1 MEHKYDVF
9 ISYSSK
15 DQKIVE
21 GMCHYLEERNLRC
34 FVAYRDVPKGGYWGK
49 YISPAIKKSKVFIYV
64 HTSTA
69 NESEDTTR
77 EIVLALKCKLIVIP
91 FRAEDIEY
99 SDDKEYNLT
108 NLNWLDAF
116 PEEPE
121 SYFGDLY
128 DIVKVNFPERE
139 IKNKDDKSNEA
150 TVESESIKCP
160 HCNGEH
166 SVTATFCE
174 ETGKK
179 LKKACT
185 NNSCTEYGK
194 NVLPPQAKFCFFCGS
209 PIIEETDII
218 SQLQKEV
225 ERLKKELDSCLLEK
239 RDLNKIL
246 VEIKKAL
253 EIAEKG
259 RNEDQQCFTKLEN
272 KHKEEISQLKKELS
286 SRLSEVNDLNA
297 IISEKEEK
305 QKAIERE
312 LKQIETKRK
321 EEEQNFLTQEKKLK
335 EEVSKLKQ
343 ELSSSLAEIQKLR
356 RTFEYETQSRAEQ
369 ERKNQGLFTA
379 NGVTFKMVAVQ
390 GGTYTMGA
398 TSEQGSD
405 AWDTEK
411 PAHKETVSD
420 FMIGETPVTQ
430 ELWQAVMG
438 SNPSNFTGDIQRPV
452 ERVSW
457 DDCQTFIRKLNQL
470 TGENFRLP
478 TEAEW
483 EYAARGGNKS
493 RGYKYSGSNNVGT
506 VAWYYYNSG
515 NTTHRVKTKQPNE
528 LGIYDMSGNVWE
540 WCQDKYSSDYNSPR
554 NSGNRVLRGG
564 CWRGSAWDV
573 RVSNRGGNPGYRNF
587 SYGLRLAF

>member
-9 ISYSSK
+9 ISYSTK
-15 DQKIVE
+15 DQKIIE
-21 GMCHYLEERNLRC
+21 AMCHYLEERNLRC

-49 YISPAIKKSKVFIYV
+49 YISPAIKKSKVFVYV

-69 NESEDTTR
+69 NESDDTTR
-77 EIVLALKCKLIVIP
+77 EIVLALKCKLIVVP
-91 FRAEDIEY
+91 FRVEDIEY
-99 SDDKEYNLT
+99 SDGKEYSLT

-116 PEEPE
+116 PGEPE
-121 SYFGDLY
+121 TYFGDLY
-128 DIVKVNFPERE
+128 DIIKVNFPERDTKVEDKENVAIDPALE
-139 IKNKDDKSNEA
+139 IDL
-150 TVESESIKCP
+150 IKCP

-194 NVLPPQAKFCFFCGS
+194 NVLPPQAKFCFVCGS

-218 SQLQKEV
+218 PQLQKEV

-272 KHKEEISQLKKELS
+272 KHKEEISQFKKELS
-286 SRLSEVNDLNA
+286 FRLSEVNDLNA

-356 RTFEYETQSRAEQ
+356 RTFEYETQSLDEQ
-369 ERKNQGLFTA
+369 ERKKQGVFTI
-379 NGVTFKMVAVQ
+379 NGVTFKMIAVQ

-405 AWDTEK
+405 AWDDEK

-420 FMIGETPVTQ
+420 LMIGETPVTQ

-438 SNPSNFTGDIQRPV
+438 SNPSSFKGDMQRPV
-452 ERVSW
+452 EQVSW
-457 DDCQTFIRKLNQL
+457 NDCQKFIKKLNQL
-470 TGENFRLP
+470 TGQNFRLP

-483 EYAARGGNKS
+483 EYVARGGNRSK
-493 RGYKYSGSNNVGT
+493 GYKYAGSNDVGT
-506 VAWYYYNSG
+506 VAWYNGNSG
-515 NTTHRVKTKQPNE
+515 STTHKVKTKQPNE
-528 LGIYDMSGNVWE
+528 LGIYDMSGNVLE
-540 WCQDKYSSDYNSPR
+540 RCQDKYYNSQR
-554 NSGNRVLRGG
+554 NSGDRVLRGG
-564 CWRGSAWDV
+564 SWGNGARRV
-573 RVSNRGGNPGYRNF
+573 RVSVRYYSGPGNRSRYI
-587 SYGLRLAF
+587 GLRLAL

>member
-1 MEHKYDVF
+1 
-9 ISYSSK
+9 
-15 DQKIVE
+15 
-21 GMCHYLEERNLRC
+21 
-34 FVAYRDVPKGGYWGK
+34 
-49 YISPAIKKSKVFIYV
+49 V
-64 HTSTA
+64 H
-69 NESEDTTR
+69 N
-77 EIVLALKCKLIVIP
+77 
-91 FRAEDIEY
+91 
-99 SDDKEYNLT
+99 
-108 NLNWLDAF
+108 
-116 PEEPE
+116 
-121 SYFGDLY
+121 
-128 DIVKVNFPERE
+128 
-139 IKNKDDKSNEA
+139 
-150 TVESESIKCP
+150 
-160 HCNGEH
+160 NG
-166 SVTATFCE
+166 AMFCE
-174 ETGKK
+174 NTGKK
-179 LKKACT
+179 LKNACT
-185 NNSCTEYGK
+185 NKSCSEYNK
-194 NVLPPQAKFCFFCGS
+194 YVLPGNAKFCFVCGS

-379 NGVTFKMVAVQ
+379 NGVTFKMIAVQ
-390 GGTYTMGA
+390 GGTYTMG
-398 TSEQGSD
+398 SSDNDPD
-405 AWDTEK
+405 AWDDEK

-438 SNPSNFTGDIQRPV
+438 SNPSDFTGDMQRPV
-452 ERVSW
+452 DSVSW
-457 DDCQTFIRKLNQL
+457 NDCQTFIRKLNQL
-470 TGENFRLP
+470 TGQNFRLP
-478 TEAEW
+478 SEAEW
-483 EYAARGGNKS
+483 EYAARGGNRS
-493 RGYKYSGSNNVGT
+493 NGYKYAGSNSVGT
-506 VAWYYYNSG
+506 VAWYDGNSG
-515 NTTHRVKTKQPNE
+515 STTHKVKTKQPNE

-540 WCQDKYSSDYNSPR
+540 WCQDKWCDNYNSPR
-554 NSGNRVLRGG
+554 NSGSRVLRGG
-564 CWRGSAWDV
+564 SWGCYARDV
-573 RVSNRGGNPGYRNF
+573 RVSSRYDIGPGHRYG
-587 SYGLRLAF
+587 SSGLRLAL